1 MKHKKGESKMPN
13 FEKMLEMQ
21 DAIVTSAQGAELG
34 EFLSALCTSLEII
47 CDGCGADVVE
57 VSKNMYESIATVNEF
72 IGRLA
77 KED

>member
-1 MKHKKGESKMPN
+1 MPN

-34 EFLSALCTSLEII
+34 EFFSALCTSLEII

-57 VSKNMYESIATVNEF
+57 VSKHLYETIAAVNEVF
-72 IGRLA
+72 GRLA
-77 KED
+77 KEG